1 MILQRRGADGISIVA
16 HRAEYLKQTRFQINN
31 INPTTQVLEM
41 KADMAKQEDIERIA
55 AVTLAEFDG
64 RLDILDN
71 SASTIGPSSMP
82 CLLDYPL
89 EDFRHVIDT
98 NLIGPFLMIKKV
110 LPAMI
115 EKGGSIINVT
125 SDAGAIGYPGWG
137 R

>member
-1 MILQRRGADGISIVA
+1 
-16 HRAEYLKQTRFQINN
+16 
-31 INPTTQVLEM
+31 M

-71 SASTIGPSSMP
+71 NASTIGPSSMP

-125 SDAGAIGYPGWG
+125 SDAGAIGYPG
-137 R
+137 

>member
-1 MILQRRGADGISIVA
+1 
-16 HRAEYLKQTRFQINN
+16 
-31 INPTTQVLEM
+31 M

-55 AVTLAEFDG
+55 AVILAEFDG
-64 RLDILDN
+64 RLDILVN
-71 SASTIGPSSMP
+71 NASTIGPSSMP

-125 SDAGAIGYPGWG
+125 SDAGAIGYPCCG

>member
-1 MILQRRGADGISIVA
+1 
-16 HRAEYLKQTRFQINN
+16 
-31 INPTTQVLEM
+31 M

-64 RLDILDN
+64 RLDTLDN
-71 SASTIGPSSMP
+71 NASTPIGPSSMP
-82 CLLDYPL
+82 CLLDYRL

-125 SDAGAIGYPGWG
+125 SDVGAIGYPGWG